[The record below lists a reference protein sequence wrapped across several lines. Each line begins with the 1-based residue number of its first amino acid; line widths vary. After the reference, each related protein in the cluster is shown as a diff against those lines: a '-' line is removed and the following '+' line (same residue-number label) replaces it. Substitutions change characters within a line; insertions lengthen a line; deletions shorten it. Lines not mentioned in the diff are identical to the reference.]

1 MREPNNEEVIE
12 IIDFLKEM
20 SDAADDVVKALLEDP
35 EGLISNPQTLIAT
48 LRYLSIKNQGAAL
61 TRKLDPEKEEK
72 GENGD

>member
-35 EGLISNPQTLIAT
+35 EGLVSNPQVLMAT

-61 TRKLDPEKEEK
+61 TRKLGSKEEK